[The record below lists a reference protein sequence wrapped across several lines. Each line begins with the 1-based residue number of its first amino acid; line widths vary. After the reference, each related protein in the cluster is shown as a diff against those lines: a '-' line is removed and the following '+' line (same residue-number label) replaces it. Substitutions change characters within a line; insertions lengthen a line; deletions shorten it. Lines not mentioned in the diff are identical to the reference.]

1 MEEKL
6 TLGDSVK
13 KWGIIYGLIGLIVAL
28 LSAIF
33 DIQAMGTAGS
43 IISSLVNIGIAFA
56 IYFLATKEYRESNDG
71 MLSFGQGFKIVAL
84 VGLLGGA
91 IRAIGFYVYI
101 KFIDSTFMDRVL
113 EAQIQAQE
121 NMGAS
126 YDPDAVPEFMKFFQT
141 AEFMGIASLIGAI
154 FGFLILG
161 LIAVAINKRTEDY

>member
-1 MEEKL
+1 MEEKF

-13 KWGIIYGLIGLIVAL
+13 KWGLVYGLIGLIVAL
-28 LSAIF
+28 LTAIF

-43 IISSLVNIGIAFA
+43 VISSLLNIGIAFT

-84 VGLLGGA
+84 VGLLGGT
-91 IRAIGFYVYI
+91 IRAFGFYSYI

-126 YDPDAVPEFMKFFQT
+126 YDPDAIPEFMKFFQT
-141 AEFMGIASLIGAI
+141 AEFMGIASLIAAI

-161 LIAVAINKRTEDY
+161 SIAAAVNKRTEDY